1 MKRFLMTAAVV
12 LCVMVPVMS
21 EAQDKTALEMKKK
34 SLMIQ
39 KEQLQKELADLEREL
54 NRPRV
59 NLTEEDLISMKER
72 FDSLSLDKKS
82 VIMSIDL
89 EIEELSEIIN
99 K

>member
-1 MKRFLMTAAVV
+1 MKRIIMTAAVV

-21 EAQDKTALEMKKK
+21 EAQDRTAQEMKKK

-39 KEQLQKELADLEREL
+39 KEQLQKELADLERDL

-59 NLTEEDLISMKER
+59 NLTEEDLNSIKER

-82 VIMSIDL
+82 LIMSIDL
-89 EIEELSEIIN
+89 EIEELSKIIN